1 MRTKA
6 KFYVLLVYKGFQ
18 KKGKLSLE
26 YRSGVPGIIPVGPFD
41 YLMRAFGVGASF
53 EFPRAAGC
61 PSQLPHTRP
70 VTVKRPRVP
79 VLEAAKGYVATPSNV
94 R

>member
-26 YRSGVPGIIPVGPFD
+26 YRCGVPGIIPVGPLD
-41 YLMRAFGVGASF
+41 
-53 EFPRAAGC
+53 
-61 PSQLPHTRP
+61 T
-70 VTVKRPRVP
+70 
-79 VLEAAKGYVATPSNV
+79 
-94 R
+94 

>member
-26 YRSGVPGIIPVGPFD
+26 YIDP
-41 YLMRAFGVGASF
+41 
-53 EFPRAAGC
+53 EFPA
-61 PSQLPHTRP
+61 
-70 VTVKRPRVP
+70 
-79 VLEAAKGYVATPSNV
+79 
-94 R
+94 

>member
-41 YLMRAFGVGASF
+41 YLIRAFGVGASF
-53 EFPRAAGC
+53 EFPVRRAVHL
-61 PSQLPHTRP
+61 SSRI
-70 VTVKRPRVP
+70 P
-79 VLEAAKGYVATPSNV
+79 VL
-94 R
+94 